1 MFIGRLRP
9 FIGILLVAATVF
21 GIYFWES
28 RGREAVFTEETVVA
42 ARDIRAGE
50 TLEKELFTLRN
61 IEKESIANGVL
72 SPEELSRQYG
82 KAAACDITEN
92 TQITKAMVKEKEAA
106 PEGRAPFVL
115 KEEWI
120 AARSASLRSGDTVDI
135 YTADMAGK
143 IGSYK
148 VAFVRDEDEQPVAE
162 AGDAFGGG
170 LGSSGGSTGLG
181 SSGSVAGAKVSGY
194 GFGSVPAPAV
204 WERGCATGRIS
215 SIEIAAKPEE
225 YAAILEYLASDPG
238 FAALILVQRDIK

>member
-9 FIGILLVAATVF
+9 FIGILLVAAAVF
-21 GIYFWES
+21 GMYFWES

-61 IEKESIANGVL
+61 IEKESIANGIL
-72 SPEELSRQYG
+72 SPEELSMQYG

-135 YTADMAGK
+135 YTADMVGK

-162 AGDAFGGG
+162 AGDGAGG
-170 LGSSGGSTGLG
+170 LGSSG
-181 SSGSVAGAKVSGY
+181 SGAGVKVNGY

-204 WERGCATGRIS
+204 WERGRATGRIS

>member
-9 FIGILLVAATVF
+9 FIGILLVAAAVF
-21 GIYFWES
+21 GMYFWES

-162 AGDAFGGG
+162 AGDGAGG
-170 LGSSGGSTGLG
+170 LGSSGGSGGLG
-181 SSGSVAGAKVSGY
+181 SSGSGAGAKVSGY

-204 WERGCATGRIS
+204 WERGRATGRIS

-225 YAAILEYLASDPG
+225 YAAILEYLASDPC